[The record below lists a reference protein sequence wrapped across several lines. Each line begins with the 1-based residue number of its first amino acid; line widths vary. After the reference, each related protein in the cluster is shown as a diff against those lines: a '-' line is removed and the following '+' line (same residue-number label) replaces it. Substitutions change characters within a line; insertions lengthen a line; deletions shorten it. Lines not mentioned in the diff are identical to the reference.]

1 MVMALRITMHNGRIK
16 HSTADH
22 NDRNFDADKSDSVDS
37 FNTHKN
43 VYWNWMTEYGDEAD
57 SNVEITFKSAEQ
69 IYYANEFKEMIEVIN
84 SRAEKQRHYER
95 KTTVEKL
102 LSSIK
107 TMPEET
113 IFQLGNA
120 EEQGDINAFCDV
132 FADFVNWHNEK
143 FGENIKILDFSLHR
157 DETTPHIHMRKVY
170 QYTEN
175 GIKKIGQNKALEEL
189 GYKITGKRSRRNN
202 VKIEYTSDCRNKLVE
217 LFQERGIELEN
228 PKNHDIQNIPVNEYI
243 LQKQQNQIKSN
254 LEMISNQMLQ
264 LIQLQEEYK
273 RKKAFS
279 DLLTGVAEQLEH
291 SPDVA
296 QKGFVCPETE
306 PKRTSLQESIKKAE
320 KALKTQNNTH
330 KNLSQKRKKQ
340 KSAPDR

>member
-1 MVMALRITMHNGRIK
+1 MRMTMHNGRIR
-16 HSTADH
+16 HSSADH
-22 NDRNFDADKSDSVDS
+22 NDRNFDVGKSDSVDN

-43 VYWNWMTEYGDEAD
+43 VYWNWLTEYGDEAD

-69 IYYANEFKEMIEVIN
+69 IYYANEFEEMINDIN

-95 KTTVEKL
+95 KTSVEKL
-102 LSSIK
+102 LESKK

-132 FADFVNWHNEK
+132 FADFINWHNEK
-143 FGENIKILDFSLHR
+143 FGENIKILNFALHR

-189 GYKITGKRSRRNN
+189 GYRITGKRSRRNN
-202 VKIEYTSDCRNKLVE
+202 VKIEYTADCRNELVKL
-217 LFQERGIELEN
+217 FRERGIELEK
-228 PKNHDIQNIPVNEYI
+228 PKKHDIQNIPTNEYI
-243 LQKQQNQIKSN
+243 LQKQEKQLRDN
-254 LEMISNQMLQ
+254 LDLIAGQMLQ
-264 LIQLQEEYK
+264 LNQLQEEYK

-279 DLLTGVAEQLEH
+279 DLYAGVAEQLEH
-291 SPDVA
+291 SANVA
-296 QKGFVCPETE
+296 QKGFISPEIE
-306 PKRTSLQESIKKAE
+306 PKRTGLQESMAKAE

-330 KNLSQKRKKQ
+330 KNLSQKRKQ